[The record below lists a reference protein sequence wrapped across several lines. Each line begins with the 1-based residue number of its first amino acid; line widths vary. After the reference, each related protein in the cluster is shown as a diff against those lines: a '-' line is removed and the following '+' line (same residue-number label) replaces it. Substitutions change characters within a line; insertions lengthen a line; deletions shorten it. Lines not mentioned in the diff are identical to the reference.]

1 MKILLSLLCLTS
13 LLTAG
18 ARAAEKAAAANP
30 KKSVFSAAN
39 TRNPFWP
46 IGWKAPVSKDEEA
59 GAAPTL
65 SPASFTLTSVTTG
78 PGGSFAILNGKIV
91 QEGQQFGLQ
100 MGGQIYNVRVQAVQD
115 GQVTLSYQGGQVVVP
130 LRRR

>member
-13 LLTAG
+13 LLTAS
-18 ARAAEKAAAANP
+18 ARAAQKTPAAVP
-30 KKSVFSAAN
+30 RKSVFTAADV
-39 TRNPFWP
+39 RNPFWP
-46 IGWKAPVSKDEEA
+46 IGWKKPASKDENA
-59 GAAPTL
+59 GAAPAL

-100 MGGQIYNVRVQAVQD
+100 MGGQIYNVSVQSVQD
-115 GQVTLSYQGGQVVVP
+115 GQVVLSYQGGQVVVP